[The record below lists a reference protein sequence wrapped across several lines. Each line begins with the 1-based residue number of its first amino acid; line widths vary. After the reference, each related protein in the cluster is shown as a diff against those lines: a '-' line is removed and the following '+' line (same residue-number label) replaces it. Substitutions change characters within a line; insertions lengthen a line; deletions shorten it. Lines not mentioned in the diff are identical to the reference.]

1 VTAKAAHLIRGKDVL
16 LSRGLLLLTPLGQPT
31 APGQQHGAE
40 RGRRRCGL
48 GLRRGLGRLDP
59 RHSDSRHSDSRHSDS
74 GHSDSGDDPER
85 DGQGLQRSQQGNQSP
100 NRRAARATTGATKG
114 QRKQHWIRS

>member
-40 RGRRRCGL
+40 RGRRRCSL
-48 GLRRGLGRLDP
+48 GLRRGLGRLD
-59 RHSDSRHSDSRHSDS
+59 SRHSDS
-74 GHSDSGDDPER
+74 GDDHER

-100 NRRAARATTGATKG
+100 NRRAAGATKG